1 MITSASPFPV
11 FSVIIPSYNRPLN
24 AKAQLASLSCQ
35 TLREFEV
42 ILVLQGSDF
51 ELDPAPYLSVSR
63 LHFADAIGVSRAR
76 NLGAKLASGEFII
89 FLDDDDEPANDWLWS
104 FKNLMDSRPDAD
116 VLFCGAGVDKD
127 GYRSSIMPRSGTM
140 SPYLAGTWAIRRTLF
155 EQLGGYDERLRFS
168 ENTELLLR
176 AQLTNCVTASIDQV
190 KITYYPSASGGSR
203 NLENRVLSCL
213 LMLEK
218 HKFYF
223 QDNPRVKRLFLRM
236 AGVALIQLGRPA
248 EARKLL
254 WQSWVIAP
262 WEIKAILR
270 LVITLGPKFLSRMAY
285 RNSGFP
291 NSYF

>member
-1 MITSASPFPV
+1 M
-11 FSVIIPSYNRPLN
+11 RD
-24 AKAQLASLSCQ
+24 
-35 TLREFEV
+35 FEV

-51 ELDPAPYLSVSR
+51 ELDPAPNLSVSR
-63 LHFADAIGVSRAR
+63 LYFPDAIGVSHAR
-76 NLGAKLASGEFII
+76 NLGAKQARGEFII
-89 FLDDDDEPANDWLWS
+89 FLDDDDEPANDWLLS
-104 FKNLMDSRPDAD
+104 FKNLMASRPDAD
-116 VLFCGAGVDKD
+116 VLFCGACAVNNGSK
-127 GYRSSIMPRSGTM
+127 SLIMPRPGTM

-190 KITYYPSASGGSR
+190 KINYQPSASGGSR

-236 AGVALIQLGRPA
+236 AGVALIKLGRPA

-254 WQSWVIAP
+254 WQSWLISP
-262 WEIKAILR
+262 WEPKAFLR
-270 LVITLGPKFLSRMAY
+270 LLLAAFPIAVSRLVY
-285 RNSGFP
+285 KSG
-291 NSYF
+291 